1 MSTFDVARL
10 VGKMTLEQKVAQL
23 RGLFATELF
32 VSTPEIQGIDP
43 ARVSIIR
50 PHGVGHI
57 SMAWF
62 LADEANE
69 LRSQLDAVQEHVRES
84 SPFGIGAMVHFE
96 AINGVVHDSGPQ
108 FPTAWAQAASWN
120 PGLIRRAASVSSAL
134 TEQIGGHAVF
144 SPVMDLARDPRWG
157 RVHETYGEDPELVA
171 QCSVAFVQGIQGS
184 TGERPILAT
193 GKHFLGYGASEGGL
207 NQAITQL
214 GRRALVDEYA
224 EPFRRAIAEADLALM
239 MNSYNEVDGVPAA
252 ANRWMLTDLL
262 RGELGFTGPV
272 VSDYSSI
279 AMLRT
284 VYHTAPEPGDA
295 ARRALEAGLDADLP
309 GGEEYAML
317 VEEVQSGRLDERV
330 VDLAVERTLLA
341 KARAGLIPEF
351 RRASNEPHVDLED
364 AAQTRRSIADQSL
377 VLLSNDGVLP
387 LSADE
392 GSDDRTK
399 IVVIG
404 PATDELRIHFGAYT
418 SVSNIEMMRGSMAL
432 RAGEIPGITAEEA
445 IFTDIFQARLPGI
458 EPTFE
463 EAAKRLHPDASTLLG
478 ALRARRPDVTFVELG
493 DLMPDAAVLEEAA
506 VASAV
511 RGADLVIAALGER
524 TGWVGNNTAGEGQS
538 TSEPRLPGN
547 QEQLVAL
554 LAGTGVPIVSV
565 IVTGRPLLLS
575 DVVEQSSAVLIAPLL
590 GEEGGEAIARALFG
604 EVNPSGKLPST
615 FPRSIGQIPT
625 YHGHHFGSGYDHPT
639 GIRHGYNDL
648 ASQSPLFAFGHGL
661 SYTEFDLTPGGSEP
675 TVTPDGQLAL
685 SITVR
690 NTGARAGDTVVQL
703 YARDEEA
710 TVVRPV
716 RQLVAFERVGL
727 DVGQEKTIELSAP
740 VARLAF
746 TGLDD
751 KRVIEAGRVTLSV
764 GFASDDIRA
773 TSEVEILS
781 SSTSL

>member
-1 MSTFDVARL
+1 MSSFDAARL
-10 VGKMTLEQKVAQL
+10 VGKLTLEQKVAQL
-23 RGLFATELF
+23 RGLFATEL
-32 VSTPEIQGIDP
+32 VVASPQGHAFDP
-43 ARVSIIR
+43 SHVAIIR

-62 LADEANE
+62 LSEKADE
-69 LRSQLDAVQEHVRES
+69 LRSQLDAIQKHVRET

-96 AINGVVHDSGPQ
+96 AISGVVHDSGPQ
-108 FPTAWAQAASWN
+108 FPTPWAQAASWN
-120 PGLIRRAASVSSAL
+120 PGLIRRAAAVSSAL

-171 QCSVAFVQGIQGS
+171 QCSVAFVEGIQGRN
-184 TGERPILAT
+184 GERPVLAT

-224 EPFRRAIAEADLALM
+224 EPFRRAIAEADIALM

-262 RGELGFTGPV
+262 REELGFSGAV

-284 VYHTAPEPGDA
+284 VYHTAPVPGDA
-295 ARRALEAGLDADLP
+295 ARQALEAGLDADLP

-330 VDLAVERTLLA
+330 VDVAVERTLVA
-341 KARAGLIPEF
+341 KSRAGLIPEF
-351 RRASNEPHVDLED
+351 SRASSAPRVDHEE
-364 AAQTRRSIADQSL
+364 AAEIRRTIAEQSL
-377 VLLSNDGVLP
+377 VLLSNDGALP
-387 LSADE
+387 I
-392 GSDDRTK
+392 SDDRAK
-399 IVVIG
+399 IVVVG
-404 PATDELRIHFGAYT
+404 PAADELRIHFGAYT
-418 SVSNIEMMRGSMAL
+418 SVSNIEMLRGSMAL
-432 RAGEIPGITAEEA
+432 RNGEIPGISAGEA
-445 IFTDIFQARLPGI
+445 IFTDIFQARMPGI

-463 EAAKRLHPDASTLLG
+463 EAAKRLHPNALTLLG
-478 ALRARRPDVTFVELG
+478 ALQARRPDVLFIEPG
-493 DLMPDAAVLEEAA
+493 DLMLGAVPLDEAA
-506 VASAV
+506 AASAV
-511 RGADLVIAALGER
+511 GGADLVIAAVGER

-547 QEQLVAL
+547 QEQLVSL
-554 LAGTGVPIVSV
+554 LAGTGVPVVSV
-565 IVTGRPLLLS
+565 VVTGRPLLLTEVAES
-575 DVVEQSSAVLIAPLL
+575 SSALLVAPLL

-604 EVNPSGKLPST
+604 EVNPSGKLPSS
-615 FPRSIGQIPT
+615 FPRSIGQIPI

-639 GIRHGYNDL
+639 GTRHGYNDL
-648 ASQSPLFAFGHGL
+648 PAQSPLFAFGHGL
-661 SYTEFDLTPGGSEP
+661 SYTEFDLTLEGSES
-675 TVTPDGQLAL
+675 TAEAGGQLAL
-685 SITVR
+685 TVKVR
-690 NTGARAGDTVVQL
+690 NTGSRPGDTVIQL
-703 YARDEEA
+703 YARDEDA
-710 TVVRPV
+710 SIVRPV
-716 RQLVAFERVGL
+716 RQLVCFKRVGL
-727 DVGQEKTIELSAP
+727 DAGEEKTIALSAP

-751 KRVIEAGRVTLSV
+751 RRVIEAGRVTLSV

-773 TSEVEILS
+773 TSELEIVG
-781 SSTSL
+781 SSTSV

>member
-1 MSTFDVARL
+1 MDKFDVARL
-10 VGKMTLEQKVAQL
+10 LEKMTLEQKVAQL

-32 VSTPEIQGIDP
+32 VALPTPGLDP
-43 ARVSIIR
+43 SRVSVIR

-62 LADEANE
+62 LSDEPDE
-69 LRSQLDAVQEHVRES
+69 LRRQLDAVQQHVRET

-120 PGLIRRAASVSSAL
+120 PGLIRRAAAVSSAL

-171 QCSVAFVQGIQGS
+171 QCSVAFVQGIQGGD
-184 TGERPILAT
+184 GERPILAT

-262 RGELGFTGPV
+262 RGELAFSGPV

-295 ARRALEAGLDADLP
+295 ARSALEAGLDADLP

-330 VDLAVERTLLA
+330 VDVAVERTLVA

-351 RRASNEPHVDLED
+351 RRASSAPRVDREEAD
-364 AAQTRRSIADQSL
+364 EIRRSIADQSL
-377 VLLSNDGVLP
+377 VLLSNDGTLP
-387 LSADE
+387 LRADQ
-392 GSDDRTK
+392 GSDEQAK
-399 IVVIG
+399 IVVVG

-418 SVSNIEMMRGSMAL
+418 SVSNIEMFRGSMAL
-432 RAGEIPGITAEEA
+432 RSGEIPGITAEEA
-445 IFTDIFQARLPGI
+445 IFTDIFQARMPGI

-463 EAAKRLHPDASTLLG
+463 EAARRLHPEAVTLLG
-478 ALRARRPDVTFVELG
+478 ALRARRPAVAFVELG
-493 DLMPDAAVLEEAA
+493 DLMPGAAQLDEAA
-506 VASAV
+506 VAGAV

-554 LAGTGVPIVSV
+554 LAGTGVPVVSV
-565 IVTGRPLLLS
+565 VVTGRPLLLS
-575 DVVEQSSAVLIAPLL
+575 EVVESSSAVLVAPLL
-590 GEEGGEAIARALFG
+590 GEEGGETIARALFG
-604 EVNPSGKLPST
+604 EVNPSGKLPSS
-615 FPRSIGQIPT
+615 FPRSIGQIPI

-648 ASQSPLFAFGHGL
+648 VSQSPLFSFGHGL
-661 SYTEFDLTPGGSEP
+661 SYTEFDLTSEGSEP
-675 TVTPDGQLAL
+675 TVEPDGRLAL
-685 SITVR
+685 TVTVR
-690 NTGARAGDTVVQL
+690 NTGSRAGDTVVQL
-703 YARDEEA
+703 YARDEA
-710 TVVRPV
+710 ASVVRPV
-716 RQLVAFERVGL
+716 RQLVAFERIGL
-727 DVGQEKTIELSAP
+727 NGGEEKTIQLSAP

-751 KRVIEAGRVTLSV
+751 RRVIEAGRVTLSV

-773 TSEVEILS
+773 TSEVEIVGS
-781 SSTSL
+781 SAVV

>member
-1 MSTFDVARL
+1 MSAFDAARM
-10 VGKMTLEQKVAQL
+10 VGKLTLEQKVAQL

-32 VSTPEIQGIDP
+32 VAAPTPGLDP
-43 ARVSIIR
+43 SRVAVVR

-62 LADEANE
+62 LSEQAGE
-69 LRSQLDAVQEHVRES
+69 LRRQLDAIQEHVRET

-120 PGLIRRAASVSSAL
+120 PGLIRRAAAVSSAL

-157 RVHETYGEDPELVA
+157 RVHETYGEDAELVS
-171 QCSVAFVQGIQGS
+171 QCSVAFVEGIQGRD
-184 TGERPILAT
+184 GERPILAT

-207 NQAITQL
+207 NQAVTQL

-224 EPFRRAIAEADLALM
+224 EPFRRAIAEADLAMM

-262 RGELGFTGPV
+262 RGELGFAGPI

-284 VYHTAPEPGDA
+284 VYHTAPKPGDA
-295 ARRALEAGLDADLP
+295 ARQAVEAGLDADLP

-317 VEEVQSGRLDERV
+317 VNEVESGRLDERV
-330 VDLAVERTLLA
+330 VDVAVERTLVA

-351 RRASNEPHVDLED
+351 RRASSAPPVDHDD
-364 AAQTRRSIADQSL
+364 AAEIRRTIADQSV

-387 LSADE
+387 IAD
-392 GSDDRTK
+392 DLAR
-399 IVVIG
+399 IVIVG
-404 PATDELRIHFGAYT
+404 PAADELRIHFGAYT

-432 RAGEIPGITAEEA
+432 RSGEIPGITAEEA
-445 IFTDIFQARLPGI
+445 IFTDIFQARMPGI

-463 EAAKRLHPDASTLLG
+463 EAATRLHPNARTLLG
-478 ALRARRPDVTFVELG
+478 ALQARRADISFVTFG
-493 DLMPDAAVLEEAA
+493 DLTPGATLLDEAA

-511 RGADLVIAALGER
+511 SGAGLVIAALGER

-547 QEQLVAL
+547 QEQLVSL
-554 LAGTGVPIVSV
+554 LARTGVPVVSV
-565 IVTGRPLLLS
+565 VVTGRPLLLTEVTEHS
-575 DVVEQSSAVLIAPLL
+575 NAVLMAPLL
-590 GEEGGEAIARALFG
+590 GEEGGEAIVRALFG
-604 EVNPSGKLPST
+604 DVNPSGKLPSS
-615 FPRSIGQIPT
+615 FPRSVGQIPL

-639 GIRHGYNDL
+639 GTRHGYNDL
-648 ASQSPLFAFGHGL
+648 EVQSPLFAFGHGL
-661 SYTEFDLTPGGSEP
+661 SYTEFSLTAEGVEP
-675 TVTPDGQLAL
+675 TVDPDGRLAL
-685 SITVR
+685 TVSVR
-690 NTGARAGDTVVQL
+690 NTGSRPGDTVVQL

-710 TVVRPV
+710 SVVRPV
-716 RQLVAFERVGL
+716 RQLVAFERVAL
-727 DVGQEKTIELSAP
+727 DVGEEATVTLSAP

-746 TGLDD
+746 TGLDG
-751 KRVIEAGRVTLSV
+751 RRLVEAGRVSLSV

-773 TSEVEILS
+773 TADVDIVGS
-781 SSTSL
+781 SATV

>member
-1 MSTFDVARL
+1 MGTCDAARI
-10 VGKMTLEQKVAQL
+10 VGKLTLEQKVAQL

-32 VSTPEIQGIDP
+32 VASPEGQGLDP
-43 ARVSIIR
+43 SRVGIIR

-62 LADEANE
+62 LAEKADE
-69 LRSQLDAVQEHVRES
+69 LRLQLDAIQKHVRET

-120 PGLIRRAASVSSAL
+120 PGLIRRAAAVSSAL

-171 QCSVAFVQGIQGS
+171 QCSVAFVEGIQGRN
-184 TGERPILAT
+184 GERPILAT

-207 NQAITQL
+207 NQAVTQL

-252 ANRWMLTDLL
+252 ANRWMLTELL
-262 RGELGFTGPV
+262 RGTLGFSGPV

-284 VYHTAPEPGDA
+284 VYHTATKPGDA
-295 ARRALEAGLDADLP
+295 ARQALKAGLDADLP
-309 GGEEYAML
+309 GGEEYATL
-317 VEEVQSGRLDERV
+317 VEEVKSGRLDERV
-330 VDLAVERTLLA
+330 VDVAVERTLMA

-351 RRASNEPHVDLED
+351 RRASSAPRMDREE
-364 AAQTRRSIADQSL
+364 AAEVRRAFADQSL
-377 VLLSNDGVLP
+377 VLLSNDGALP
-387 LSADE
+387 IT
-392 GSDDRTK
+392 DDRTK
-399 IVVIG
+399 IVIVG
-404 PATDELRIHFGAYT
+404 PAADELRIHFGAYT

-432 RAGEIPGITAEEA
+432 RNGEIPGISAEEA

-463 EAAKRLHPDASTLLG
+463 EAAQRLHPHAVSLLE
-478 ALRARRPDVTFVELG
+478 ALRARRTDVSFIELG
-493 DLMPDAAVLEEAA
+493 DLMPGAVPLDAAA

-511 RGADLVIAALGER
+511 GGADLVIAALGER

-547 QEQLVAL
+547 QEQLVSL
-554 LAGTGVPIVSV
+554 LAGTGISVVSV
-565 IVTGRPLLLS
+565 VVTGRPLVLTEVAEGSNALL
-575 DVVEQSSAVLIAPLL
+575 VAPLL
-590 GEEGGEAIARALFG
+590 GEEGGEAIARALMG
-604 EVNPSGKLPST
+604 EVNPSGKLPSS
-615 FPRSIGQIPT
+615 FPRSIGQIPI

-639 GIRHGYNDL
+639 GTRHGYNDL
-648 ASQSPLFAFGHGL
+648 VSQSPLFAFGHGL
-661 SYTEFDLTPGGSEP
+661 SYTDFDLTVDGSES
-675 TVTPDGQLAL
+675 TVDPDGQLAL
-685 SITVR
+685 TVKVR
-690 NTGARAGDTVVQL
+690 NSGSKPGDTVIQL

-710 TVVRPV
+710 SVVRPV
-716 RQLVAFERVGL
+716 RQLVAFERVTL
-727 DVGQEKTIELSAP
+727 DVGEEKTIALSAP

-746 TGLDD
+746 TGIDNR
-751 KRVIEAGRVTLSV
+751 RVIEAGRVTLSV

-773 TSEVEILS
+773 TSELEIVS
-781 SSTSL
+781 SSNLV

>member
-1 MSTFDVARL
+1 MTSIDTARI
-10 VGKMTLEQKVAQL
+10 VSKMTLEQKVAQL

-32 VSTPEIQGIDP
+32 VATPEKQGIDP
-43 ARVSIIR
+43 ARVAVIR

-62 LADEANE
+62 LAEKADE
-69 LRSQLDAVQEHVRES
+69 LRSQLGAIQEHVRETA
-84 SPFGIGAMVHFE
+84 PFGIGAMVHFE

-120 PGLIRRAASVSSAL
+120 PGLIRQAAAVSSAL
-134 TEQIGGHAVF
+134 TEEIGGHAVF

-171 QCSVAFVQGIQGS
+171 QCSVAFVEGIQGRN
-184 TGERPILAT
+184 GERPILAT

-207 NQAITQL
+207 NQAVTQL

-224 EPFRRAIAEADLALM
+224 EPFRRAIAEADLALI

-252 ANRWMLTDLL
+252 ANRWMLTELL
-262 RGELGFTGPV
+262 REDLGFTGPV

-284 VYHTAPEPGDA
+284 VYHTAPQVGDA
-295 ARRALEAGLDADLP
+295 ARHAVEAGLDADLP
-309 GGEEYAML
+309 GGEEYATL

-330 VDLAVERTLLA
+330 IDVAVERTLVA

-351 RRASNEPHVDLED
+351 RRASSAPRVDRDE
-364 AAQTRRSIADQSL
+364 AADIRRTIAEQSL

-387 LSADE
+387 LSN
-392 GSDDRTK
+392 DRAK
-399 IVVIG
+399 IVVVG
-404 PATDELRIHFGAYT
+404 PAADELRIHFGAYT

-432 RAGEIPGITAEEA
+432 RAGEIPGVTAEEA
-445 IFTDIFQARLPGI
+445 IFTDIFQARMPGI

-463 EAAKRLHPDASTLLG
+463 EAAKRLHPDARTLLD
-478 ALRARRPDVTFVELG
+478 ALQARHADISFVELG
-493 DLMPDAAVLEEAA
+493 DLMPDAAPLNDVT
-506 VASAV
+506 VANAI
-511 RGADLVIAALGER
+511 GDADLVIAALGER

-547 QEQLVAL
+547 QEQLVSL
-554 LAGTGVPIVSV
+554 LARAGVPIVSV
-565 IVTGRPLLLS
+565 IVTGRPLLLT
-575 DVVEQSSAVLIAPLL
+575 DVVEASSAVLIAPLL
-590 GEEGGEAIARALFG
+590 GEEGGETLARALFG
-604 EVNPSGKLPST
+604 DVNPSGKLPNS
-615 FPRSIGQIPT
+615 FPRSIGQIPI
-625 YHGHHFGSGYDHPT
+625 YHGHHMGSGYDHPT

-648 ASQSPLFAFGHGL
+648 TLQAPLFAFGHGL
-661 SYTEFDLTPGGSEP
+661 SYTKFDLDSEGVGS
-675 TVTPDGQLAL
+675 TVGPDAQLAL
-685 SITVR
+685 TVTVR
-690 NTGARAGDTVVQL
+690 NTGSRAGDTVVQL
-703 YARDEEA
+703 YTRDEEA
-710 TVVRPV
+710 SVVRPV

-727 DVGQEKTIELSAP
+727 DVGEAKTITLSAP

-746 TGLDD
+746 TGLDNR
-751 KRVIEAGRVTLSV
+751 RVVEAGRVTLSV

-773 TSEVEILS
+773 TSEVEIVS
-781 SSTSL
+781 SSASV